1 MNADRTVELVYHP
14 DIPLG
19 YMDPALWRLS
29 RAEMPSLLKTP
40 ASAVQTFVRA
50 ACTRRR
56 HPMVRRDAPY
66 SSGQQS
72 LWSAA
77 PPHLLSDKPAERLG
91 ALGVRPPVYVLPFD
105 CCCDAGPLWTWA
117 CCHRRRHEGPP
128 VSALLSRNGSRAHAW
143 SKRDDG
149 LALRLRLFN
158 GNKGPHS
165 GDAALIMEG
174 SEQQVHRKILF
185 FMTKTTR
192 RLVWPGDQDRP
203 LARRPTFVAQK
214 GAGPRLGPRARRATQ
229 FRGQRGP
236 GLCEVP
242 WQSLVSA

>member
-1 MNADRTVELVYHP
+1 M
-14 DIPLG
+14 
-19 YMDPALWRLS
+19 
-29 RAEMPSLLKTP
+29 
-40 ASAVQTFVRA
+40 
-50 ACTRRR
+50 
-56 HPMVRRDAPY
+56 
-66 SSGQQS
+66 
-72 LWSAA
+72 
-77 PPHLLSDKPAERLG
+77 
-91 ALGVRPPVYVLPFD
+91 YVLPFD

-143 SKRDDG
+143 SKRADG

-165 GDAALIMEG
+165 GDAAIIMEG

-203 LARRPTFVAQK
+203 LARRPTFVAQRTWL
-214 GAGPRLGPRARRATQ
+214 GRARGVRRSFAGSGDLVCVRYRGKAWCRLGSAQAVCLVLGIRLALRGFVLPNPQRSRRSLALAPLPPCLPVDARCRSA
-229 FRGQRGP
+229 
-236 GLCEVP
+236 P
-242 WQSLVSA
+242 WH

>member
-1 MNADRTVELVYHP
+1 MRCPACSLKQKTGL
-14 DIPLG
+14 PL
-19 YMDPALWRLS
+19 
-29 RAEMPSLLKTP
+29 
-40 ASAVQTFVRA
+40 QTFVRVA
-50 ACTRRR
+50 STRRS
-56 HPMVRRDAPY
+56 HPMLRRDTPY

-77 PPHLLSDKPAERLG
+77 PPHLLSEQAGRAVGGTRSSPAR
-91 ALGVRPPVYVLPFD
+91 VRSSVPFD

-143 SKRDDG
+143 SKRADG

-165 GDAALIMEG
+165 GDAAIIMEG

-214 GAGPRLGPRARRATQ
+214 GAGPRARRATQ